1 MSDEREKLK
10 PPHEPD
16 FEAHK
21 LKPPHE
27 PDFQAHK
34 LKPPHA
40 TDEPEDAEQGILR
53 REGDDAGDDFEAHK
67 LKKD

>member
-10 PPHEPD
+10 GLGEAD

-21 LKPPHE
+21 LKGGGSE

-34 LKPPHA
+34 LKETEDKLKEA
-40 TDEPEDAEQGILR
+40 EEPESDV
-53 REGDDAGDDFEAHK
+53 DDAGDDFEAHK
-67 LKKD
+67 LKQ